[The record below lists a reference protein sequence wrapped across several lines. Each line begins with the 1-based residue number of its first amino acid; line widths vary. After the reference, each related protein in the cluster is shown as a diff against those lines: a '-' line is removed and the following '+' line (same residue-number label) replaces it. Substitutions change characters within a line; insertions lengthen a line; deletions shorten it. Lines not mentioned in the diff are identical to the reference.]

1 MLKCKIIFKGQEFA
15 DAAAFA
21 EFVKANGTE
30 VFLSVTDTTVPSTE
44 SLAAIER
51 AHSSGEVLSFSGDEI
66 WEMDQTIASNGLK
79 NLTENQWGHGATR
92 TPYGKE
98 GLARLEE
105 ALSGTTKFTG
115 DFGPIAGTKLAETN
129 KYPNAWE
136 GGRFIITRNDDKFYT
151 TSGALN
157 IEGIE
162 IIINRSFEPYAKY
175 IATKYPSIIFKNAF
189 GEVVTPDVDL
199 SSELA
204 KIIAEKYSEKG
215 EDSVA
220 EMFTKMRYEKAAREG
235 KLEKG
240 APATLEYVTQEDIDK
255 YLYPEGQAQD
265 YVTQSRIHA
274 NTYAGVKAT
283 GISANFSKMLAYLFS
298 ATPVIEL
305 TDTST
310 GVSYSVD
317 TSNEEGNK
325 ALNKLKTENSAN
337 SLKDLLR
344 KNRNLKISKRGE
356 PMVKE
361 KFRLIMN
368 NHTFNGLSRNE
379 LNRDGT
385 VKKLFKGIAGRE
397 LVINVFETIDTI
409 INLAIDNVKEQKL
422 FILGLTNSNANA
434 MMTALSFGAPLND
447 VARLF
452 NTDAIV
458 QESKGGRIK
467 ADKLMAKI
475 KKALEED
482 ITAEDIKEYLLFTG
496 QTALYDAFVVT
507 AVNSSDKAS
516 IGLYKHIHK
525 IGTDSAVLDG
535 IYTGDPLM
543 MKYKAM
549 SDVAAL
555 ATLAKLVDMGNET
568 FAYSRI
574 FSLLRKMPS
583 KKYNMDAIADMP
595 LKYTD
600 FKQVAVINAD
610 VKEQVKATLEK
621 NFMESEEY
629 TKLPTKEA
637 KDAAVEELKKE
648 LDKPNAIYSEE
659 LKREQRNWRLNR
671 LSRNQLAQLMTPSA
685 YSVFENVTI
694 LSIPHVYTSW
704 KMLNNL
710 IRVVEQTFAMH
721 SPRVAQLAKN
731 VISKLKTDD
740 AWTSAEFQET
750 IQNNFIKFLTSNLK
764 VEIDGDLHDMAVD
777 PNLTFTSS
785 LGITFSGEEAWTQKF
800 ISEISPKLGT
810 GASNKLL
817 ASIEEKT
824 ERPSA
829 NDKAKITSKKLMIT
843 ADKVGDD
850 EVLEILKRDFLALD
864 KETQIGLF
872 KYALITSGLYYGRT
886 NFSLIFP
893 VNFALGFDKA
903 LNARLETVITTSNIK
918 TDINMRVIEDQFLY
932 QFVRNNSNI
941 LSYISRLQPIVSSE
955 QKTISGNTRRI
966 FHGVDRPIYRGL
978 QDSTIYYD
986 LKFPKVEGIYY
997 DSIIRRYGSETYI
1010 KLWTP
1015 PEETQFVY
1023 YRVFTVPLADKTY
1036 SFDDADLDI
1045 GLDLDRITHPGIA
1058 LITNYRK
1065 IGKDVIQIYTSQAD
1079 HAVGDLIYLN
1089 PNVTKLTELKAYEV
1103 KTVEEDKV
1111 SGSTQTITYRLIP
1124 KPERNIDLS
1133 HKKLVQE
1140 LKDRPYYAEIGTSS
1154 ASAEVVTS
1162 QKEAILRANKKGT
1175 LSVVGTLT
1183 NPIPGVY
1190 SIDMTKSIEDI
1201 IVAVQNI
1208 PKSKKYVIDKTF
1220 IDTMF
1225 STRPKEAVK
1234 VATALYAATGFEHSL
1249 VGKDEQDIE
1258 IQIKIDRAFRISDI
1272 TATKLREGQ
1281 TIPAPVGGLFEMRD
1295 EQFARPNTIKQ
1306 GTIVYLGKKDS
1317 GQDVFGHVV
1326 NVEQGVVKL
1335 SLLDSAIFDYLS
1347 KRFYSVEELDQIKQK
1362 ITC

>member
-30 VFLSVTDTTVPSTE
+30 VFLSVTDTAVPSTE
-44 SLAAIER
+44 SLAAIEL
-51 AHSSGEVLSFSGDEI
+51 AHSYGKVFSFSGDEI
-66 WEMDQTIASNGLK
+66 WEMDTTIASNGLK

-151 TSGALN
+151 ASGALN

-175 IATKYPSIIFKNAF
+175 IATKYPSIIFKDAF
-189 GEVVTPDVDL
+189 GKVVTPDVDL

-220 EMFTKMRYEKAAREG
+220 EMFTKMRAKKAGVE
-235 KLEKG
+235 
-240 APATLEYVTQEDIDK
+240 LEYVTQEDIDK

-305 TDTST
+305 TDAST

-317 TSNEEGNK
+317 TSNEEGNTT
-325 ALNKLKTENSAN
+325 LNKLKTQNNAA

-385 VKKLFKGIAGRE
+385 VKKLFKGVAGRE

-434 MMTALSFGAPLND
+434 MMTAISFGAPLND

-467 ADKLMAKI
+467 SDKLMAKI
-475 KKALEED
+475 KSALEVD
-482 ITAEDIKEYLLFTG
+482 ITAEEVKDYLLATG
-496 QTALYDAFVVT
+496 QSDLLKSVT
-507 AVNSSDKAS
+507 GPGSVQMN
-516 IGLYKHIHK
+516 LYKLIHK

-600 FKQVAVINAD
+600 FRQVEVINAD
-610 VKEQVKATLEK
+610 VKEQMKAHLEK

-629 TKLPTKEA
+629 TKLPTQEA
-637 KDAAVEELKKE
+637 KDAAIVELKKE
-648 LDKPNAIYSEE
+648 LDKPNAVYSEE

-671 LSRNQLAQLMTPSA
+671 LGRDKLAQLMTPSA

-694 LSIPHVYTSW
+694 LSIPHVYTAW

-740 AWTSAEFQET
+740 AWTSAEFQEV

-764 VEIDGDLHDMAVD
+764 VQIDGELYDMAVD

-829 NDKAKITSKKLMIT
+829 NDEDKVTSKKLMIT

-893 VNFALGFDKA
+893 VNFALGFDRA

-941 LSYISRLQPIVSSE
+941 LSYISRLQPIVSSD

-966 FHGVDRPIYRGL
+966 FHGVDTRPYGKV
-978 QDSTIYYD
+978 YYD
-986 LKFPKVEGIYY
+986 LKFPKVEGTYY
-997 DSIIRRYGSETYI
+997 DEIIRRYGSETYT
-1010 KLWTP
+1010 KLNTP
-1015 PEETQFVY
+1015 EDTEYVY
-1023 YRVFTVPLADKTY
+1023 YRVFTVPLADRTY
-1036 SFDDADLDI
+1036 SFDDADLDV
-1045 GLDLDRITHPGIA
+1045 GLDLTRLKEPSLPLLTK
-1058 LITNYRK
+1058 YRK
-1065 IGKDVIQIYTSQAD
+1065 TRNDAIQVYTSQAD
-1079 HAVGDLIYLN
+1079 YKEGDLVYLN

-1103 KTVEEDKV
+1103 KTVEEEKV
-1111 SGSTQTITYRLIP
+1111 SGSTQTVTYRLIP

-1326 NVEQGVVKL
+1326 NVEQGVIKL

-1347 KRFYSVEELDQIKQK
+1347 NRFYSVEELDQIKQK